1 MPDDCHPAQWRRVVA
16 QDFGPATSIGDI
28 GNQAQLDDAWKAW
41 CSKLEGAFAAC
52 APSGRPILADL
63 GPRVPLLS
71 GSLQVLWEPVLRQAP
86 FALGVW
92 PSLLAGFVNELV
104 VACTHQPPSTSASGV
119 AGQRHFSGPR
129 TGLSSW

>member
-1 MPDDCHPAQWRRVVA
+1 MPDDCHPAQWRREVA

-41 CSKLEGAFAAC
+41 CSNLR
-52 APSGRPILADL
+52 APLPPALPVAGLILADL

-86 FALGVW
+86 FALG
-92 PSLLAGFVNELV
+92 AFGQ
-104 VACTHQPPSTSASGV
+104 ACWQAS
-119 AGQRHFSGPR
+119 
-129 TGLSSW
+129 